1 MAKKNKTKR
10 DEQWAEA
17 KRMCRLNAEA
27 VRMAKELGLN
37 PRKLIKNRPNKAQPW
52 KAPVHVW
59 IREMYDKRQAKA
71 ARKRAER
78 GKMQAD
84 NENESPVDGVPAVST
99 EQQHDVAQRD
109 YDGHIEDHELIPF
122 PQDLAGNDLGDD
134 ELEDF
139 EEDGRFNDEPPSNKE
154 IAEQNRFMLRRQ
166 KEFRIAADHIAQ
178 SLSDVPVVQR
188 VMLFGSVAVPLKK
201 EVPRFKEYRRA
212 GITVWHECK
221 DVDLAVWV
229 DDLSN
234 LKRLQRA
241 RSRSLN
247 DLFRDQQIGVAHH
260 QVDIFILEPGTDRYL
275 GVLCCFGRCPKG
287 KPECLVA
294 GCGAAPFLQQH
305 EDFTFRPDALASER
319 VVVLYDRDQE
329 LSTELDPNEVPF

>member
-1 MAKKNKTKR
+1 MAKKKTKR

-17 KRMCRLNAEA
+17 KRICRLNAET
-27 VRMAKELGLN
+27 VRMAQELGLN
-37 PRKLIKNRPNKAQPW
+37 PRNLIKNRPNKAQPW
-52 KAPVHVW
+52 KAPLHVW
-59 IREMYDKRQAKA
+59 IRDMYDKRKAKA
-71 ARKRAER
+71 GRRRAEK
-78 GKMQAD
+78 GKKQTD
-84 NENESPVDGVPAVST
+84 NENESPADGVPAVDA
-99 EQQHDVAQRD
+99 EQQHDPAQRNHD
-109 YDGHIEDHELIPF
+109 THFEGQELIPF
-122 PQDLAGNDLGDD
+122 PQDSAGSDLGDD

-139 EEDGRFNDEPPSNKE
+139 EEDGWFNDDPPSNKE
-154 IAEQNRFMLRRQ
+154 IAKQNWFMLRRQ

-178 SLSDVPVVQR
+178 SLSDVPAVQR
-188 VMLFGSVAVPLKK
+188 VVLFGSVAVPLKK
-201 EVPRFKEYRRA
+201 EVPRFKEYRRV
-212 GITVWHECK
+212 GIAVWHECK
-221 DVDLAVWV
+221 DVDMAVWV

-241 RSRSLN
+241 RSQTLN
-247 DLFRDQQIGVAHH
+247 DLLRDQQVSVAHH

-294 GCGAAPFLQQH
+294 GCGAAPFLRQQ

-329 LSTELDPNEVPF
+329 LSTEPDQNEIPF